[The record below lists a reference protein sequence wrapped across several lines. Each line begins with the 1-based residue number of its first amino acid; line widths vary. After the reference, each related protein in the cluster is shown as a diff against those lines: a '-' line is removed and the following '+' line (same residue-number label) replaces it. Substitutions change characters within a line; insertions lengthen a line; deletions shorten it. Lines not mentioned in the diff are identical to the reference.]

1 MEVVSQLGG
10 QGIYAFVLVLA
21 RVSGAFLTAPV
32 FSSRLIPSRAKIIL
46 ALAFTVASLP
56 LAAQGTVPTDIVE
69 LGVLAVKEV
78 LVGSA
83 IAFAVAVV
91 FAAVAFAGSLV
102 DLTVG
107 FSFANVMDPLSNTQ
121 ISVMGQVYSLV
132 ASAVFV
138 AIGGP
143 ELVLAALVRSF
154 TVVPLTHVPDTGGI
168 ATMAIRSMSGL
179 FSVGLQ
185 IAAPV
190 IVALLA
196 TDAAVGLLAR
206 MAPQMNIFSVELP
219 AKVAATFLLL
229 ALTAPLFVGSVGDH
243 LQAGLDQM
251 VRIVVGG
258 GA

>member
-1 MEVVSQLGG
+1 MELIDQLGG
-10 QGIYAFVLVLA
+10 QGIYAFILVLA
-21 RVSGAFLTAPV
+21 RVSGVFLTAPV
-32 FSSRLIPSRAKIIL
+32 FSSRLVPTRAKIIL
-46 ALAFTVASLP
+46 ALAFTMAAMP
-56 LAAQGTVPTDIVE
+56 IAAQGAVPTDVVE

-91 FAAVAFAGSLV
+91 FAAIAFAGSLV

-107 FSFANVMDPLSNTQ
+107 FSFANVLDPLSGTQ

-132 ASAVFV
+132 SSAVFV

-143 ELVLAALVRSF
+143 DLVLAALVRSF
-154 TVVPLTHVPDTGGI
+154 GVVPLESIPSSSGI

-229 ALTAPLFVGSVGDH
+229 ALTAPLFVGSVGAH
-243 LQAGLDQM
+243 LQAGLDEM
-251 VRIVVGG
+251 VHVVVGG